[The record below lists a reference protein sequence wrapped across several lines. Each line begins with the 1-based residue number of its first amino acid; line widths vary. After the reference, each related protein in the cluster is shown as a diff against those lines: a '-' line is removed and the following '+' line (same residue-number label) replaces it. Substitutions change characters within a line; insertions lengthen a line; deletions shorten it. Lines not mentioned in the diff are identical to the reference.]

1 MRILPL
7 LLLLVL
13 LPAYLHSMEESSP
26 ERDDDP
32 IDNVRLEALA
42 VSFEECIPEG
52 ACEEWICHFCLGCFF
67 IGMAAQD
74 GHHHF

>member
-1 MRILPL
+1 MRILSL

-13 LPAYLHSMEESSP
+13 IPMYIHSMEEGSP
-26 ERDDDP
+26 EREDDP
-32 IDNVRLEALA
+32 MAHVPLEALA
-42 VSFEECIPEG
+42 ISLEECIPEG

-67 IGMAAQD
+67 IGMEASA